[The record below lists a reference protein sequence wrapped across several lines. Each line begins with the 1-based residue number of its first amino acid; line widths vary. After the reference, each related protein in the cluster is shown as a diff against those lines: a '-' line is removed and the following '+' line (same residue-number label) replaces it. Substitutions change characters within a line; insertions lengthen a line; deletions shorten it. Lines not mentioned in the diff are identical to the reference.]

1 MESSLLFYKVSVSF
15 HKDFIKV
22 NGDQIEI
29 GVMSKP
35 VKGEA
40 NSEIIKKIAKKFGI
54 SKSNVKIVSG
64 EKSRNKVV
72 EITIGS
78 NVTNPKK

>member
-1 MESSLLFYKVSVSF
+1 MFYKVSVSF
-15 HKDFIKV
+15 HKDFIEV
-22 NGDQIEI
+22 IGDQIEI

-72 EITIGS
+72 EITIDS

>member
-1 MESSLLFYKVSVSF
+1 MFYRVSVSF
-15 HKDFIKV
+15 HKDFIEV

-35 VKGEA
+35 IKGEA
-40 NSEIIKKIAKKFGI
+40 NSEIIKKIAKKLGV

-72 EITIGS
+72 AITTDS
-78 NVTNPKK
+78 DVTNPKK